1 MKRVF
6 QSHISYTG
14 GNSLVTLA
22 LMDTTGVK
30 WAAIEAI
37 PGVNVILVAATILFT
52 VGGVR
57 SIPRLR
63 VERTISSLP
72 GRAVP
77 GQDRTYALKKFCEI
91 WISFKQNK
99 NMFNPIQNMKRYC
112 GRRDI
117 RKACIPPSAWRRI
130 VLCCR
135 ITGDSTQSSIIS
147 SGKELLDKVR

>member
-91 WISFKQNK
+91 WISFKQDK
-99 NMFNPIQNMKRYC
+99 NMFSLIQNMKRYC

-117 RKACIPPSAWRRI
+117 RKACSSRLRH
-130 VLCCR
+130 
-135 ITGDSTQSSIIS
+135 GDGLYSVV
-147 SGKELLDKVR
+147 ELQATAHNPAS

>member
-6 QSHISYTG
+6 QSQ
-14 GNSLVTLA
+14 TLA

-37 PGVNVILVAATILFT
+37 PGVNVILVAATIFFT

-77 GQDRTYALKKFCEI
+77 GQDRT
-91 WISFKQNK
+91 
-99 NMFNPIQNMKRYC
+99 
-112 GRRDI
+112 
-117 RKACIPPSAWRRI
+117 
-130 VLCCR
+130 
-135 ITGDSTQSSIIS
+135 
-147 SGKELLDKVR
+147 